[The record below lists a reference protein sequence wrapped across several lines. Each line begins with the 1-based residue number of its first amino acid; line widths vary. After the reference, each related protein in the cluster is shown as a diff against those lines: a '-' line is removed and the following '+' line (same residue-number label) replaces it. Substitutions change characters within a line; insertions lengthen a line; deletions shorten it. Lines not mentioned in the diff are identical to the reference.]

1 MHIVIEGQDATGKD
15 TQAKKLAEY
24 LRAQGKTVVHYAE
37 SGTGSTNPFIT
48 EIARLNYGSDQ
59 GIDHRTR
66 VMLYL
71 INRYEQWRTLAEP
84 ALKNGDIVITTR
96 NWFSTLIYE
105 GYGAGVSKSLIIK
118 LHKLVMPEPY
128 FHPDK
133 IVFFTLSDE
142 ARNRRIGTQT
152 AEANTKWTRK
162 DEIWKSKGDPFQHK
176 LNRGYLDVAKK
187 FDVPTLDAS
196 GTIEE
201 VFEDLK
207 KLFEL

>member
-15 TQAKKLAEY
+15 TQAELLAEY
-24 LRAQGKTVVHYAE
+24 FRKQGKNVVHYSE
-37 SGTGSTNPFIT
+37 SGTGSKVEFIS

-66 VMLYL
+66 VLLYL
-71 INRYEQWRTLAEP
+71 VNRYEQWRTLAEP
-84 ALKNGDIVITTR
+84 ALKKGDIVITSR

-118 LHKLVMPEPY
+118 LHKLIMPEPY

-142 ARNRRIGTQT
+142 DRNKRIGTQT
-152 AEANTKWTRK
+152 AEAKTSWTRK
-162 DEIWKSKGDPFQHK
+162 DEVWKSQGDPFQHK
-176 LNRGYLDVAKK
+176 LNHGYLDVAKK
-187 FDVPTLDAS
+187 FNIPTLDAS

-207 KLFEL
+207 KLFKL